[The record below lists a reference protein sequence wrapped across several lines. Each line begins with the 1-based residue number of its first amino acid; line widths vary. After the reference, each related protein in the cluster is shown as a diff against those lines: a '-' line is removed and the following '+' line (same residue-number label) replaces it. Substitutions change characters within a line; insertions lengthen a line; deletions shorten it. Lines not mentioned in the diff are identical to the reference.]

1 MATPTPGNGEDVGH
15 IERDIAQVRHEV
27 GRTVQEI
34 GSRLTPAH
42 LMEQAKRSLK
52 DTTVDTTRAV
62 AQQATDVALT
72 VANRTRDVAM
82 DTRDRVQAHP
92 YAAGAVGVGVGLGYW
107 LVSMARR
114 NQKRLVPREWDE
126 PFDRSGRSSSARTGY
141 RLGGR
146 TGFQPSGRTGY
157 QMAPVAA
164 AAIAAF
170 LIWRTRV

>member
-1 MATPTPGNGEDVGH
+1 MATPTRNGEDVGH

-62 AQQATDVALT
+62 AQQATDVAVT
-72 VANRTRDVAM
+72 VASRTRDVAM

-92 YAAGAVGVGVGLGYW
+92 YAAGAVGAGVAVGYW
-107 LVSMARR
+107 LVALSRR
-114 NQKRLVPREWDE
+114 NRRRLVPREWDE
-126 PFDRSGRSSSARTGY
+126 PFDRSSRRSAVRTGY
-141 RLGGR
+141 
-146 TGFQPSGRTGY
+146 QSSGRSGY

-170 LIWRTRV
+170 LLWRTRM